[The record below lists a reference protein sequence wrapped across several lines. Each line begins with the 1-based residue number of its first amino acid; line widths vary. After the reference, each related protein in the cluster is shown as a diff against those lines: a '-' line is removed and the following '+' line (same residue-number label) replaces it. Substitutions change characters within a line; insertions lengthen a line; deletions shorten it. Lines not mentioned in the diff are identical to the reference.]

1 MFYLIYLK
9 YDFKWNDFSV
19 TTSFQCIRDA
29 PRMTGGAGSV
39 DQSGGNGNDSSE
51 SETENN
57 DDLGTSVKFLLLV
70 HFIYSSLINI

>member
-1 MFYLIYLK
+1 
-9 YDFKWNDFSV
+9 
-19 TTSFQCIRDA
+19 
-29 PRMTGGAGSV
+29 MTGGAGSV

-70 HFIYSSLINI
+70 HFIYSSFINI

>member
-1 MFYLIYLK
+1 
-9 YDFKWNDFSV
+9 
-19 TTSFQCIRDA
+19 
-29 PRMTGGAGSV
+29 MTGGAGSV

-70 HFIYSSLINI
+70 HFIRSISIELLFSESQFYKFYISTRSCSSNTTFLSC